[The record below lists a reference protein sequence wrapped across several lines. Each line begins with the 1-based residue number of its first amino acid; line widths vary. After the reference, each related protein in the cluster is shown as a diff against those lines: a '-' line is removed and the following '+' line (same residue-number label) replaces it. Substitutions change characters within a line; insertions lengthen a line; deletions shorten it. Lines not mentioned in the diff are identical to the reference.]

1 MSKVTLQDI
10 ADAVGVSRM
19 TVSNAFNRPQ
29 KLSTS
34 LRATI
39 LDTATELG
47 YAGPDPSAR
56 ALARGRS
63 GTVGL
68 LLTDSLGEAF
78 RDPVSTEF
86 LVAVGDAL
94 AAQPLLWNRT
104 VTPTPPWKGVWRGTG
119 HYRAAAC
126 HPPTRHGV
134 GGFG

>member
-1 MSKVTLQDI
+1 MPKVTLQDI

-19 TVSNAFNRPQ
+19 TVSNAFSRPD
-29 KLSTS
+29 KLSTA

-39 LDTATELG
+39 LQTATELG
-47 YAGPDPSAR
+47 YGGPDPSAR

-86 LVAVGDAL
+86 LVAVGDSLAEKSRFGLRGAL
-94 AAQPLLWNRT
+94 DGKP
-104 VTPTPPWKGVWRGTG
+104 
-119 HYRAAAC
+119 
-126 HPPTRHGV
+126 
-134 GGFG
+134 